1 VHPCGPRGGL
11 DRDRSK
17 TCERAAADGRRRAQA
32 DVRRGRQP
40 DELGALVQEVS
51 EVARALAQLALAETA
66 LSALA
71 LRRVVLLRLLLMVA
85 VVLAVVFLGG
95 AGLIAL
101 ANLLE
106 SMAAAFAIYGV
117 LFLALAAFAAV
128 RAKAWRQRIGY
139 AETRAPF
146 ARASR
151 RILAMPRNAALVERV
166 RKARA
171 SADRH
176 LASLQGKRAGWS
188 SACAPCTRR
197 S

>member
-1 VHPCGPRGGL
+1 LIETEAKPASELPPTGDAEPKPTSAVAGSL
-11 DRDRSK
+11 
-17 TCERAAADGRRRAQA
+17 
-32 DVRRGRQP
+32 

-106 SMAAAFAIYGV
+106 SMAGAFAIYGV

-139 AETRAPF
+139 AETRAAIRESFQKDP
-146 ARASR
+146 
-151 RILAMPRNAALVERV
+151 
-166 RKARA
+166 
-171 SADRH
+171 DD
-176 LASLQGKRAGWS
+176 
-188 SACAPCTRR
+188 AP
-197 S
+197 